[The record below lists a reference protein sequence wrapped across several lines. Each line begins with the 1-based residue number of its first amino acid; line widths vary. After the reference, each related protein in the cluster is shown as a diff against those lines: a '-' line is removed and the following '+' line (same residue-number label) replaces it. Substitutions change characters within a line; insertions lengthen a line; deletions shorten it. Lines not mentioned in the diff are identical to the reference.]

1 VIPGSLLAARDV
13 QKREVPASDEVTPV
27 RKKAVEFEQES
38 AAAAAGV
45 VAAAPSHCVAAAAAD
60 SEPGE
65 ADGPAG
71 ETEAAVVRYV
81 KQSGYFER
89 MLLYEPIPLLQL
101 QEDLRA
107 NAGVKMSRQRLAAF
121 LDSRGV
127 DFLNPDSKW
136 K

>member
-1 VIPGSLLAARDV
+1 MIPGSLLAAREV

-27 RKKAVEFEQES
+27 RKKAVEFAGGEQES
-38 AAAAAGV
+38 VAAPAAAV
-45 VAAAPSHCVAAAAAD
+45 VAAVVVDVEAGD
-60 SEPGE
+60 

-71 ETEAAVVRYV
+71 DVEAAVVRFV
-81 KQSGYFER
+81 KQSSYFER

-101 QEDLRA
+101 QEDLRKA
-107 NAGVKMSRQRLAAF
+107 NIKMSRQRLAAF